1 MKKQT
6 AVDWLISQLNKTGF
20 AEVVTDEEIQKA
32 KEMEKEQ
39 MSEVWETSRIE
50 DMRDIIN
57 YVGHEKTFDEYYN
70 ETFNDTDND

>member
-70 ETFNDTDND
+70 ETFNTKEK